1 MSEVTYI
8 DCDGPGCGVRVTKLS
23 YDTTGEELG
32 WTKDDLD
39 ADFCPSCSKAS
50 ADLEANA
57 AGGEDL
63 AAFGAAVGEEADKAV
78 AEAER
83 LGLEKKEEPP
93 PEKPGP
99 APLTNVTRAEF
110 DATLEEV
117 VKDLRKQMKKQK
129 YRKDFIDQAEKA
141 CRAEA
146 APLRPKE

>member
-1 MSEVTYI
+1 MSQIEITYI
-8 DCDGPGCGVRVTKLS
+8 QCDAVGCEERVLP
-23 YDTTGEELG
+23 ELLEGSG

-39 ADFCPSCSKAS
+39 NDTCPACQKLA

-57 AGGEDL
+57 ASGEDL

-93 PEKPGP
+93 LPEKPGP
-99 APLTNVTRAEF
+99 APLTNVTRKEF